1 MDKTTVE
8 EAAYAV
14 SKEWASAAVPK
25 NKSTYKGKFISN
37 GYMSYYAGDGMN
49 NAHYSADVTINA
61 LKETKKIIDN
71 FGGYSLVRE
80 VTLSILNK

>member
-1 MDKTTVE
+1 
-8 EAAYAV
+8 
-14 SKEWASAAVPK
+14 
-25 NKSTYKGKFISN
+25 
-37 GYMSYYAGDGMN
+37 MSYYAGDGMN
-49 NAHYSADVTINA
+49 NAHYSADVTINS